1 MIKIKTALIS
11 VFDKTGVKE
20 LAEKLVKNGVEIL
33 SSGGTAKYLKEN
45 RIPVT
50 EISDYTGFNEIF
62 DGRVKTL
69 HPKIHAGILARG
81 DRDKD
86 ELDKLG
92 AKKIDL
98 VVVNLY
104 PFAEELL
111 KEDADESSIIEKID
125 IGGPAMLRAAAKNFH
140 HTVAVCCPFDYD
152 EIGSGNEVSIET
164 SRDLAST
171 VFSETCYYDSHITRW
186 LEREEPLEPIPPA
199 ELDFLDI
206 DLRYGENPHQDASLY
221 LDKKETPIDFHDP
234 IQGKE
239 ISYNNVADALAAWA
253 CVNEFSEPSVC
264 IVKHTN
270 PCGVAS
276 DKNVL
281 EAYKKA
287 FQTDPTS
294 AFGGVIASNSPVD
307 EKCAKT
313 MLDNQFIEV
322 LVAPSFSEEAINI
335 LKQKP
340 NVRVLI
346 SHGVDYSECEYRK
359 YEDKNIYGLRL
370 SQSTDA
376 IDISAIDLKF
386 ATKNKP
392 DEKDIEDLIFAMK
405 VAKHAKSNA
414 IVLAKNKMTLGV
426 GAGQM
431 SRVVST
437 KIAFMKAEE
446 EGLDVAN
453 CVLAS
458 DAFFPFRDNIDL
470 AAEKGISHIIQPGGS
485 VKDEEVI
492 QAAEENNITMTLT
505 GIRHFK
511 H

>member
-11 VFDKTGVKE
+11 VFDKTGVLE
-20 LAEKLVKNGVEIL
+20 LAEKLVKNNTEIL
-33 SSGGTAKYLKEN
+33 SSGGTARYLKEN
-45 RIPVT
+45 NIDVT
-50 EISDYTGFNEIF
+50 EISEYTGFNEIF

-81 DRDKD
+81 DSDAG

-104 PFAEELL
+104 PFAEEVA

-125 IGGPAMLRAAAKNFH
+125 IGGPAMLRAAAKNYH
-140 HTVAVCCPFDYD
+140 HTVVICRQEQYEQINIEGVTTEQSKDFAAEVFSATSDYD
-152 EIGSGNEVSIET
+152 LDVSNWFFEN
-164 SRDLAST
+164 DM
-171 VFSETCYYDSHITRW
+171 
-186 LEREEPLEPIPPA
+186 PLESTK
-199 ELDFLDI
+199 
-206 DLRYGENPHQDASLY
+206 LRYGENPHQEGFLSMVGNA
-221 LDKKETPIDFHDP
+221 PIDFHDP

-239 ISYNNVADALAAWA
+239 ISYNNVSDALAAWA

-276 DKNVL
+276 DSTIL

-294 AFGGVIASNSPVD
+294 AFGGVIACNALVD
-307 EKCAKT
+307 EICAKT
-313 MLDNQFIEV
+313 MLENQFIEV
-322 LVAPSFSEEAINI
+322 LVAPGYSEEAISI
-335 LKQKP
+335 LQQKP

-346 SHGVDYSECEYRK
+346 SNEVETDNYENKMIHGV
-359 YEDKNIYGLRL
+359 GLI
-370 SQSTDA
+370 QSTDSL
-376 IDISAIDLKF
+376 DISAIDLKF

-392 DEKDIEDLIFAMK
+392 SDKDVEDLIFAMK

-446 EGLDVAN
+446 EGLDVTN

-470 AAEKGISHIIQPGGS
+470 AAEKGVSHIIQPGGS

-492 QAAEENNITMTLT
+492 EAAEENNLTMTLT
-505 GIRHFK
+505 GVRHFK

>member
-11 VFDKTGVKE
+11 VFDKTGVLE
-20 LAEKLVKNGVEIL
+20 LAEKLVKNNTEIL

-45 RIPVT
+45 NIDVT
-50 EISDYTGFNEIF
+50 EISEYTGFNEVF

-81 DRDKD
+81 DSDAG

-104 PFAEELL
+104 PFAEEVA

-125 IGGPAMLRAAAKNFH
+125 IGGPAMLRAAAKNYH
-140 HTVAVCCPFDYD
+140 HTIVICRQEQYEQINIEGVTAEQSKDFAAEVFSATSDYD
-152 EIGSGNEVSIET
+152 LDVSNWFFEN
-164 SRDLAST
+164 DM
-171 VFSETCYYDSHITRW
+171 
-186 LEREEPLEPIPPA
+186 PLESTK
-199 ELDFLDI
+199 
-206 DLRYGENPHQDASLY
+206 LRYGENPHQEGFLSMVGNA
-221 LDKKETPIDFHDP
+221 PIDFHDP

-239 ISYNNVADALAAWA
+239 ISYNNVSDALAAWA

-276 DKNVL
+276 DSTIL

-294 AFGGVIASNSPVD
+294 AFGGVIACNALVD
-307 EKCAKT
+307 ETCAKT
-313 MLDNQFIEV
+313 MLENQFIEV
-322 LVAPSFSEEAINI
+322 LVAPGYSEEAINI
-335 LKQKP
+335 LQQKP

-346 SHGVDYSECEYRK
+346 SNEVETDNYENKMIHGV
-359 YEDKNIYGLRL
+359 GLI
-370 SQSTDA
+370 QSTDSL
-376 IDISAIDLKF
+376 DISAIELKF
-386 ATKNKP
+386 ATENKP
-392 DEKDIEDLIFAMK
+392 SDKDVEDLIFAMK

-446 EGLDVAN
+446 EGLDVTN

-470 AAEKGISHIIQPGGS
+470 AAEKGVSHIIQPGGS

-492 QAAEENNITMTLT
+492 EAAEENNLTMTLT
-505 GIRHFK
+505 GVRHFK

>member
-11 VFDKTGVKE
+11 VFDKTGVLE
-20 LAEKLVKNGVEIL
+20 LAEKLVKNNTEIL
-33 SSGGTAKYLKEN
+33 SSGGTARYLKEN
-45 RIPVT
+45 NIDVT
-50 EISDYTGFNEIF
+50 EISEYTGFNEVF

-81 DRDKD
+81 DSDAG

-104 PFAEELL
+104 PFAEEVA

-125 IGGPAMLRAAAKNFH
+125 IGGPAMLRAAAKNYH
-140 HTVAVCCPFDYD
+140 HTVVICRQEQYEQINIEGVTTEQSKDFAAEVFSATSDYD
-152 EIGSGNEVSIET
+152 LDVSNWFFEN
-164 SRDLAST
+164 DM
-171 VFSETCYYDSHITRW
+171 
-186 LEREEPLEPIPPA
+186 PLESTK
-199 ELDFLDI
+199 
-206 DLRYGENPHQDASLY
+206 LRYGENPHQEGFLSMIGNA
-221 LDKKETPIDFHDP
+221 PIDFHDP

-239 ISYNNVADALAAWA
+239 ISYNNVSDALAAWA

-276 DKNVL
+276 DSTIL

-294 AFGGVIASNSPVD
+294 AFGGVIACNALVD
-307 EKCAKT
+307 ETCAKT
-313 MLDNQFIEV
+313 MLENQFIEV
-322 LVAPSFSEEAINI
+322 LVAPGYSEEAISI
-335 LKQKP
+335 LQQKP

-346 SHGVDYSECEYRK
+346 SNEVETDNYENKMIHGV
-359 YEDKNIYGLRL
+359 GLI
-370 SQSTDA
+370 QSTDSL
-376 IDISAIDLKF
+376 DISAIELKF

-392 DEKDIEDLIFAMK
+392 SDKDVEDLIFAMK

-446 EGLDVAN
+446 EGLDVTN

-470 AAEKGISHIIQPGGS
+470 AAEKGVSHIIQPGGS

-492 QAAEENNITMTLT
+492 EAAEENNLTMTLT
-505 GIRHFK
+505 GVRHFK

>member
-11 VFDKTGVKE
+11 VYDKTGVLE
-20 LAEKLVKNGVEIL
+20 LAEKLVKNNVEIL

-45 RIPVT
+45 KIQVT
-50 EISDYTGFNEIF
+50 EISEYTGFDEVF
-62 DGRVKTL
+62 EGRVKTL

-81 DRDKD
+81 EVDKD
-86 ELDKLG
+86 ELKKLE

-104 PFAEELL
+104 PFAEEVA
-111 KEDADESSIIEKID
+111 KDAATENSIIEKID

-140 HTVAVCCPFDYD
+140 HTIVVCRQEQYDQFDIDGVSIQQSKELAAEVFSMTSDYD
-152 EIGSGNEVSIET
+152 LDVSNWFYGNSIQQG
-164 SRDLAST
+164 LKK
-171 VFSETCYYDSHITRW
+171 
-186 LEREEPLEPIPPA
+186 
-199 ELDFLDI
+199 
-206 DLRYGENPHQDASLY
+206 LRYGENPHQEGLLSVSDNP
-221 LDKKETPIDFHDP
+221 PIDFLEP

-239 ISYNNVADALAAWA
+239 ISYNNVSDALAAWA
-253 CVNEFSEPSVC
+253 CVHEFTEPSVC

-276 DKNVL
+276 AKNIT
-281 EAYKKA
+281 EAYGKA

-294 AFGGVIASNSPVD
+294 AFGGVIASNMLID
-307 EKCAKT
+307 EECAEKMIDT
-313 MLDNQFIEV
+313 QFIEV
-322 LVAPSFSEEAINI
+322 LVAPDFSIKALEI
-335 LKQKP
+335 LLQKP
-340 NVRVLI
+340 NIRVLKSNGNSTDI
-346 SHGVDYSECEYRK
+346 YENKMIHGV
-359 YEDKNIYGLRL
+359 GLI
-370 SQSTDA
+370 QSTDLEEFSEMNL
-376 IDISAIDLKF
+376 DF
-386 ATKNKP
+386 VTTNKP
-392 DEKDIEDLIFAMK
+392 NETDIEDLIFAMK

-431 SRVVST
+431 SRVVSM
-437 KIAFMKAEE
+437 KIAFMKADE
-446 EGLDVAN
+446 EGLDVTN

-470 AAEKGISHIIQPGGS
+470 AASKGVTHIIQPGGS
-485 VKDEEVI
+485 VKDKEVI
-492 QAAEENNITMTLT
+492 EAAQENDVTMTLT

>member
-11 VFDKTGVKE
+11 VFDKTGVLE
-20 LAEKLVKNGVEIL
+20 LAEKLVKNNTEIL
-33 SSGGTAKYLKEN
+33 SSGGTARYLKEN
-45 RIPVT
+45 NIDVT
-50 EISDYTGFNEIF
+50 EISEYTGFNEIF

-81 DRDKD
+81 DSDAG

-104 PFAEELL
+104 PFAEEVA

-125 IGGPAMLRAAAKNFH
+125 IGGPAMLRAAAKNYH
-140 HTVAVCCPFDYD
+140 HTVVICRQEQYEQINIEGVTTEQSKDFAAEVFSATSDYD
-152 EIGSGNEVSIET
+152 LDVSNWFFEN
-164 SRDLAST
+164 DM
-171 VFSETCYYDSHITRW
+171 
-186 LEREEPLEPIPPA
+186 PLESTK
-199 ELDFLDI
+199 
-206 DLRYGENPHQDASLY
+206 LRYGENPHQEGFLSMVGNA
-221 LDKKETPIDFHDP
+221 PIDFHNP

-239 ISYNNVADALAAWA
+239 ISYNNVSDALAAWA

-276 DKNVL
+276 DSTIL

-294 AFGGVIASNSPVD
+294 AFGGVIACNALVD
-307 EKCAKT
+307 ETCAKT
-313 MLDNQFIEV
+313 MLENQFIEV
-322 LVAPSFSEEAINI
+322 LVAPGYSEEAINI
-335 LKQKP
+335 LQQKP

-346 SHGVDYSECEYRK
+346 SNEVETDNYENKMIHGV
-359 YEDKNIYGLRL
+359 GLI
-370 SQSTDA
+370 QSTDSL
-376 IDISAIDLKF
+376 DISAIDLKF

-392 DEKDIEDLIFAMK
+392 SDKDVEDLIFAMK
-405 VAKHAKSNA
+405 VAKHTKSNA

-446 EGLDVAN
+446 EGLDVTN

-470 AAEKGISHIIQPGGS
+470 AAEKGVSHIIQPGGS

-492 QAAEENNITMTLT
+492 EAAEENNLTMTLT
-505 GIRHFK
+505 GVRHFK
-511 H
+511 HE

>member
-11 VFDKTGVKE
+11 VFDKTGVLE
-20 LAEKLVKNGVEIL
+20 LAEKLVKNNTEIL
-33 SSGGTAKYLKEN
+33 SSGGTARYLKEN
-45 RIPVT
+45 NIDVT
-50 EISDYTGFNEIF
+50 EISEYTGFNEIF

-81 DRDKD
+81 DSDAG

-104 PFAEELL
+104 PFAEEVA

-125 IGGPAMLRAAAKNFH
+125 IGGPAMLRAAAKNYH
-140 HTVAVCCPFDYD
+140 HTVVICRQEQYEQINIEGVTTEQSKDFAAEVFSATSDYD
-152 EIGSGNEVSIET
+152 LDVSNWFFEN
-164 SRDLAST
+164 DM
-171 VFSETCYYDSHITRW
+171 
-186 LEREEPLEPIPPA
+186 PLESTK
-199 ELDFLDI
+199 
-206 DLRYGENPHQDASLY
+206 LRYGENPHQEGFLSMIGNA
-221 LDKKETPIDFHDP
+221 PIDFHDP

-239 ISYNNVADALAAWA
+239 ISYNNVSDALAAWA

-276 DKNVL
+276 DSTIL

-294 AFGGVIASNSPVD
+294 AFGGVIACNALVD
-307 EKCAKT
+307 ETCAKT
-313 MLDNQFIEV
+313 MLENQFIEV
-322 LVAPSFSEEAINI
+322 LVAPGYSEEAINI
-335 LKQKP
+335 LQQKP

-346 SHGVDYSECEYRK
+346 SNEVETDNYENKMIHGV
-359 YEDKNIYGLRL
+359 GLI
-370 SQSTDA
+370 QSTDSL
-376 IDISAIDLKF
+376 DISAIDLKF

-392 DEKDIEDLIFAMK
+392 SDKDVEDLIFAMK

-446 EGLDVAN
+446 EGLDVTN

-470 AAEKGISHIIQPGGS
+470 AAEKGVSHIIQPGGS

-492 QAAEENNITMTLT
+492 EAAEENNLTMTLT
-505 GIRHFK
+505 GVRHFK

>member
-11 VFDKTGVKE
+11 VFDKTGVLE
-20 LAEKLVKNGVEIL
+20 LAEKLVKNNTEIL

-45 RIPVT
+45 NIDVT
-50 EISDYTGFNEIF
+50 EISEYTGFNEIF

-81 DRDKD
+81 DSDAG

-104 PFAEELL
+104 PFAEEVA

-125 IGGPAMLRAAAKNFH
+125 IGGPAMLRAAAKNYH
-140 HTVAVCCPFDYD
+140 HTVVICRQEQYEQINIEGVTTEQSKDFAAEVFSATSDYD
-152 EIGSGNEVSIET
+152 LDVSNWFFEN
-164 SRDLAST
+164 DM
-171 VFSETCYYDSHITRW
+171 
-186 LEREEPLEPIPPA
+186 PLESTK
-199 ELDFLDI
+199 
-206 DLRYGENPHQDASLY
+206 LRYGENPHQEGFLSMVGNA
-221 LDKKETPIDFHDP
+221 PIDFHDP

-239 ISYNNVADALAAWA
+239 ISYNNVSDALAAWA

-276 DKNVL
+276 DSTIL

-294 AFGGVIASNSPVD
+294 AFGGVIACNALVD
-307 EKCAKT
+307 ETCAKT
-313 MLDNQFIEV
+313 MLENQFIEV
-322 LVAPSFSEEAINI
+322 LVAPGYSEEAINI
-335 LKQKP
+335 LQQKP

-346 SHGVDYSECEYRK
+346 SNEVETDNYENKMIHGV
-359 YEDKNIYGLRL
+359 GLI
-370 SQSTDA
+370 QSTDSL
-376 IDISAIDLKF
+376 DISAVELKF

-392 DEKDIEDLIFAMK
+392 SDKDVEDLIFAMK

-446 EGLDVAN
+446 EGLDVTN

-470 AAEKGISHIIQPGGS
+470 AAEKGVSHIIQPGGS

-492 QAAEENNITMTLT
+492 EAAEENNLTMTLT
-505 GIRHFK
+505 GVRHFK

>member
-11 VFDKTGVKE
+11 VFDKTGVLE
-20 LAEKLVKNGVEIL
+20 LAEKLVKNNTEIL
-33 SSGGTAKYLKEN
+33 SSGGTARYLKEN
-45 RIPVT
+45 NIDVT
-50 EISDYTGFNEIF
+50 EISEYTGFNEIF

-81 DRDKD
+81 DSDAG

-104 PFAEELL
+104 PFAEEVA

-125 IGGPAMLRAAAKNFH
+125 IGGPAMLRAAAKNYH
-140 HTVAVCCPFDYD
+140 HTIVICRQEQYEQINIEGVTTEQSKDFAAEVFSATSDYD
-152 EIGSGNEVSIET
+152 LDVSNWFFEN
-164 SRDLAST
+164 DM
-171 VFSETCYYDSHITRW
+171 
-186 LEREEPLEPIPPA
+186 PLESTK
-199 ELDFLDI
+199 
-206 DLRYGENPHQDASLY
+206 LRYGENPHQEGFLSMIGNA
-221 LDKKETPIDFHDP
+221 PIDFHDP

-239 ISYNNVADALAAWA
+239 ISYNNVSDALAAWA

-276 DKNVL
+276 DSTIL

-294 AFGGVIASNSPVD
+294 AFGGVIACNALVD
-307 EKCAKT
+307 EICAKT
-313 MLDNQFIEV
+313 MLENQFIEV
-322 LVAPSFSEEAINI
+322 LVAPGYSEEAINI
-335 LKQKP
+335 LQQKP

-346 SHGVDYSECEYRK
+346 SNEVETDNYENKMIHGV
-359 YEDKNIYGLRL
+359 GLI
-370 SQSTDA
+370 QSTDSL
-376 IDISAIDLKF
+376 DISAVELKF

-392 DEKDIEDLIFAMK
+392 SDKDVEDLIFAMK

-446 EGLDVAN
+446 EGLDVTN

-470 AAEKGISHIIQPGGS
+470 AAEKGVSHIIQPGGS

-492 QAAEENNITMTLT
+492 EAAEENNLTMTLT
-505 GIRHFK
+505 GVRHFK

>member
-11 VFDKTGVKE
+11 VFDKTGVLE
-20 LAEKLVKNGVEIL
+20 LAEKLVKNNTEIL
-33 SSGGTAKYLKEN
+33 SSGGTARYLKEN
-45 RIPVT
+45 NIDVT
-50 EISDYTGFNEIF
+50 EISEYTGFNEVF

-81 DRDKD
+81 DSDAG

-104 PFAEELL
+104 PFAEEVA

-125 IGGPAMLRAAAKNFH
+125 IGGPAMLRAAAKNYH
-140 HTVAVCCPFDYD
+140 HTIVICRQEQYEQINIEGVTTEQSKDFAAEVFSATSDYD
-152 EIGSGNEVSIET
+152 LDVSNWFFEN
-164 SRDLAST
+164 DM
-171 VFSETCYYDSHITRW
+171 
-186 LEREEPLEPIPPA
+186 PLESTK
-199 ELDFLDI
+199 
-206 DLRYGENPHQDASLY
+206 LRYGENPHQEGFLSMIGNA
-221 LDKKETPIDFHDP
+221 PIDFHDP

-239 ISYNNVADALAAWA
+239 ISYNNVSDALAAWA

-276 DKNVL
+276 DSTIL

-294 AFGGVIASNSPVD
+294 AFGGVIACNVLVD
-307 EKCAKT
+307 EICAKT
-313 MLDNQFIEV
+313 MLENQFIEV
-322 LVAPSFSEEAINI
+322 LVAPGYSEEAISI
-335 LKQKP
+335 LQQKP

-346 SHGVDYSECEYRK
+346 SNEVETDNYENKMIHGV
-359 YEDKNIYGLRL
+359 GLI
-370 SQSTDA
+370 QSTDSL
-376 IDISAIDLKF
+376 DISAVELKF

-392 DEKDIEDLIFAMK
+392 SDKDVEDLIFAMK

-446 EGLDVAN
+446 EGLDVTN

-470 AAEKGISHIIQPGGS
+470 AAEKGVSHIIQPGGS

-492 QAAEENNITMTLT
+492 EAAEENNLTMTLT
-505 GIRHFK
+505 GVRHFK

>member
-11 VFDKTGVKE
+11 VFDKTGVLE
-20 LAEKLVKNGVEIL
+20 LAEKLVKNNTEIL
-33 SSGGTAKYLKEN
+33 SSGGTARYLKEN
-45 RIPVT
+45 NIDVT
-50 EISDYTGFNEIF
+50 EISEYTGFNEIF

-81 DRDKD
+81 DSDAG

-104 PFAEELL
+104 PFAEEVA

-125 IGGPAMLRAAAKNFH
+125 IGGPAMLRAAAKNYH
-140 HTVAVCCPFDYD
+140 HTIVICRQEQYEQINIEGVTTEQSKDFAAEVFSATSDYD
-152 EIGSGNEVSIET
+152 LDVSNWFFEN
-164 SRDLAST
+164 DM
-171 VFSETCYYDSHITRW
+171 
-186 LEREEPLEPIPPA
+186 PLESTK
-199 ELDFLDI
+199 
-206 DLRYGENPHQDASLY
+206 LRYGENPHQEGFLSMIGNA
-221 LDKKETPIDFHDP
+221 PIDFHDP

-239 ISYNNVADALAAWA
+239 ISYNNVSDALAAWA

-276 DKNVL
+276 DSTIL

-294 AFGGVIASNSPVD
+294 AFGGVIACNALVD
-307 EKCAKT
+307 ETCAKT
-313 MLDNQFIEV
+313 MLENQFIEV
-322 LVAPSFSEEAINI
+322 LVAPGYSEEAINI
-335 LKQKP
+335 LQQKP

-346 SHGVDYSECEYRK
+346 SNEVETDNYENKMIHGV
-359 YEDKNIYGLRL
+359 GLI
-370 SQSTDA
+370 QSTDSL
-376 IDISAIDLKF
+376 DISAVELKF

-392 DEKDIEDLIFAMK
+392 SDKDVEDLIFAMK

-446 EGLDVAN
+446 EGLDVTN

-470 AAEKGISHIIQPGGS
+470 AAEKGVSHIIQPGGS

-492 QAAEENNITMTLT
+492 EAAEENNLTMTLT
-505 GIRHFK
+505 GVRHFK

>member
-11 VFDKTGVKE
+11 VFDKTGVLE
-20 LAEKLVKNGVEIL
+20 LAEKLVKNNTEIL
-33 SSGGTAKYLKEN
+33 SSGGTARYLKEN
-45 RIPVT
+45 NIDVT
-50 EISDYTGFNEIF
+50 EISEYTGFNEIF

-81 DRDKD
+81 DSDAG

-104 PFAEELL
+104 PFAEEVA

-125 IGGPAMLRAAAKNFH
+125 IGGPAMLRAAAKNYH
-140 HTVAVCCPFDYD
+140 HTVVICRQEQYEQINIEGVTTEQSKDFAAEVFSATSDYD
-152 EIGSGNEVSIET
+152 LDVSNWFFEN
-164 SRDLAST
+164 DM
-171 VFSETCYYDSHITRW
+171 
-186 LEREEPLEPIPPA
+186 PLESTK
-199 ELDFLDI
+199 
-206 DLRYGENPHQDASLY
+206 LRYGENPHQEGFLSMVGNA
-221 LDKKETPIDFHDP
+221 PIDFHDP

-239 ISYNNVADALAAWA
+239 ISYNNVSDALAAWA

-276 DKNVL
+276 DSTIL

-294 AFGGVIASNSPVD
+294 AFGGVIACNALVD
-307 EKCAKT
+307 ETCAKT
-313 MLDNQFIEV
+313 MLENQFIEV
-322 LVAPSFSEEAINI
+322 LVAPGYSEEAINI
-335 LKQKP
+335 LQQKP

-346 SHGVDYSECEYRK
+346 SNEVETDNYENKMIHGV
-359 YEDKNIYGLRL
+359 GLI
-370 SQSTDA
+370 QSTDSL
-376 IDISAIDLKF
+376 DISAVELKF

-392 DEKDIEDLIFAMK
+392 SNKDIEDLIFAMK

-446 EGLDVAN
+446 EGLDVTN

-470 AAEKGISHIIQPGGS
+470 AAEKGVSHIIQPGGS

-492 QAAEENNITMTLT
+492 EAAEENNLTMTLT
-505 GIRHFK
+505 GVRHFK

>member
-11 VFDKTGVKE
+11 VFDKTGVLE
-20 LAEKLVKNGVEIL
+20 LAEKLVKNNTEIL
-33 SSGGTAKYLKEN
+33 SSGGTARYLKEN
-45 RIPVT
+45 NIDVT
-50 EISDYTGFNEIF
+50 EISEYTGFNEIF

-81 DRDKD
+81 DSDAG

-104 PFAEELL
+104 PFAEEVA

-125 IGGPAMLRAAAKNFH
+125 IGGPAMLRAAAKNYH
-140 HTVAVCCPFDYD
+140 HTVVICRQEQYEQINIEGVTTEQSKDFAAEVFSATSDYD
-152 EIGSGNEVSIET
+152 LDVSNWFFEN
-164 SRDLAST
+164 DM
-171 VFSETCYYDSHITRW
+171 
-186 LEREEPLEPIPPA
+186 PLESTK
-199 ELDFLDI
+199 
-206 DLRYGENPHQDASLY
+206 LRYGENPHQEGFLSMIGNA
-221 LDKKETPIDFHDP
+221 PIDFHDP

-239 ISYNNVADALAAWA
+239 ISYNNVSDALAAWA

-276 DKNVL
+276 DSTIL

-294 AFGGVIASNSPVD
+294 AFGGVIACNALVD
-307 EKCAKT
+307 EICAKT
-313 MLDNQFIEV
+313 MLENQFIEV
-322 LVAPSFSEEAINI
+322 LVAPGYSEEAINI
-335 LKQKP
+335 LQQKP

-346 SHGVDYSECEYRK
+346 SNEVETDNYENKMIHGV
-359 YEDKNIYGLRL
+359 GLI
-370 SQSTDA
+370 QSTDSL
-376 IDISAIDLKF
+376 DISAIDLKF

-392 DEKDIEDLIFAMK
+392 SDKDVEDLIFAMK

-446 EGLDVAN
+446 EGLDVTN

-470 AAEKGISHIIQPGGS
+470 AAEKGVSHIIQPGGS

-492 QAAEENNITMTLT
+492 EAAEENNLTMTLT
-505 GIRHFK
+505 GVRHFK

>member
-11 VFDKTGVKE
+11 VFDKTGVLE
-20 LAEKLVKNGVEIL
+20 LAEKLVKNNTEIL
-33 SSGGTAKYLKEN
+33 SSGGTARYLKEN
-45 RIPVT
+45 NIDVT
-50 EISDYTGFNEIF
+50 EISEYTGFNEIF

-81 DRDKD
+81 DSDAG

-104 PFAEELL
+104 PFAEEVA

-125 IGGPAMLRAAAKNFH
+125 IGGPAMLRAAAKNYH
-140 HTVAVCCPFDYD
+140 HTVVICRQEQYEQINIEGVTTEQSKDFAAEVFSATSDYD
-152 EIGSGNEVSIET
+152 LDVSNWFFEN
-164 SRDLAST
+164 DM
-171 VFSETCYYDSHITRW
+171 
-186 LEREEPLEPIPPA
+186 PLESTK
-199 ELDFLDI
+199 
-206 DLRYGENPHQDASLY
+206 LRYGENPHQEGFLSMIGNA
-221 LDKKETPIDFHDP
+221 PIDFHDP

-239 ISYNNVADALAAWA
+239 ISYNNVSDALAAWA

-276 DKNVL
+276 DSTIL

-294 AFGGVIASNSPVD
+294 AFGGVIACNALVD
-307 EKCAKT
+307 ETCAKT
-313 MLDNQFIEV
+313 MLENQFIEV
-322 LVAPSFSEEAINI
+322 LVAPGYSEEAISI
-335 LKQKP
+335 LQQKP

-346 SHGVDYSECEYRK
+346 SNEVETDNYENKMIHGV
-359 YEDKNIYGLRL
+359 GLI
-370 SQSTDA
+370 QSTDSL
-376 IDISAIDLKF
+376 DISAVELKF

-392 DEKDIEDLIFAMK
+392 SDKDVEDLIFAMK

-446 EGLDVAN
+446 EGLDVTN

-470 AAEKGISHIIQPGGS
+470 AAEKGVSHIIQPGGS

-492 QAAEENNITMTLT
+492 EAAEENNLTMTLT
-505 GIRHFK
+505 GVRHFK

>member
-11 VFDKTGVKE
+11 VFDKTGVLE
-20 LAEKLVKNGVEIL
+20 LAEKLVKNNTEIL
-33 SSGGTAKYLKEN
+33 SSGGTARYLKEN
-45 RIPVT
+45 NIDVT
-50 EISDYTGFNEIF
+50 EISEYTGFNEIF

-81 DRDKD
+81 DSDAG

-104 PFAEELL
+104 PFAEEVA

-125 IGGPAMLRAAAKNFH
+125 IGGPAMLRAAAKNYH
-140 HTVAVCCPFDYD
+140 HTVVICRQEQYEQINIEGVTTEQSKDFAAEVFSATSDYD
-152 EIGSGNEVSIET
+152 LDVSNWFFEN
-164 SRDLAST
+164 DM
-171 VFSETCYYDSHITRW
+171 
-186 LEREEPLEPIPPA
+186 PLESTK
-199 ELDFLDI
+199 
-206 DLRYGENPHQDASLY
+206 LRYGENPHQEGFLSMIGNA
-221 LDKKETPIDFHDP
+221 PIDFHDP

-239 ISYNNVADALAAWA
+239 ISYNNVSDALAAWA

-276 DKNVL
+276 DSTIL

-294 AFGGVIASNSPVD
+294 AFGGVIACNALVD
-307 EKCAKT
+307 EICAKT
-313 MLDNQFIEV
+313 MLENQFIEV
-322 LVAPSFSEEAINI
+322 LVAPGYSEEAISI
-335 LKQKP
+335 LQQKP

-346 SHGVDYSECEYRK
+346 SNEVETDNYENKMIHGV
-359 YEDKNIYGLRL
+359 GLI
-370 SQSTDA
+370 QSTDSL
-376 IDISAIDLKF
+376 DISAVELKF

-392 DEKDIEDLIFAMK
+392 SDKDVEDLIFAMK

-446 EGLDVAN
+446 EGLDVTN

-470 AAEKGISHIIQPGGS
+470 AAEKGVSHIIQPGGS

-492 QAAEENNITMTLT
+492 EAAEENNLTMTLT
-505 GIRHFK
+505 GVRHFK